1 MHKARRSGQFSQ
13 ISRYARLENTRILAK
28 GIAGLYERCR
38 QADVKWEMNALKKFI
53 CETYAASIGPDGR
66 DYLYQNPQ
74 ADFFEFRLFPP
85 DSDKVNR
92 ADGYRMAS
100 MLLMYHEITQLEARQ
115 DGDAFRG
122 NPASAYETLCNCFQ
136 EILSSNMCYI
146 AYRRRDDTRIL
157 AASSVHCRKGKLDP
171 TLGTQELGRLLDVI
185 RDRKA
190 AAKRGEVT
198 PDLQELVDGIVLFKP
213 MEAPGGDKRGREN
226 MTGQFLILPMDL
238 YLRETGGGEL
248 LYMVFHRISGPDWD
262 ISSPEL
268 YDRIRDALFLR
279 GRLTDM
285 LGRDLFH
292 LLNSRNE
299 YRGITRNSDASQ
311 PLRILHISD
320 IHASGDNWETIRDC
334 VSCLTLDEKSGAP
347 FDFMVITGDVA
358 QGRCSAGDLEENYDH
373 AAEVIRTLAVRI
385 WGQPYKGEDMDD
397 YILRQDWKKR
407 VIIIPGNHDYAS
419 MNELETQHDET
430 NRASLSGRPAVK
442 EGSAMAKFTYYIN
455 FLRQLLDIDT
465 GDLID
470 NGLNEF
476 RSYDELQV
484 SFLSL
489 NTSIMANPIRNNK
502 VHLDQSFVKSVANK
516 IASQEHAG
524 NHIVCL
530 CHHGP
535 QYQIDYLSD
544 QYYEAYVCE
553 KITKAF
559 WDYVESQEDDACKK
573 AAAEDMEARWNTL
586 EYHDGSYTAQ
596 NIDWQDPQCYER
608 LLENES
614 VQAWLQES
622 GAAQIPK
629 NIVEQIAKKRKK
641 SRLFS
646 DYLLLSDAK
655 RSAAEIC
662 VDERYQKTL
671 YSIQRAKKLSEND
684 RNAYNKTFQELQ
696 DTCITVTLSGH
707 IHKPDSHSAQNQYA
721 ADRFFKEKIR
731 LCSDQPPGEHQLETV
746 YQLHYG
752 ICTLPSSAKQ
762 ATPSPAQYTFM
773 AATFRRERKDGGKA
787 FRQESIQPET
797 VEDH

>member
-1 MHKARRSGQFSQ
+1 MHKAEHGGLFSQ

-38 QADVKWEMNALKKFI
+38 QENVDWEMNALKEFI
-53 CETYAASIGPDGR
+53 CRTYAASIGPDGR

-85 DSDKVNR
+85 DPDKVDQ

-122 NPASAYETLCNCFQ
+122 DPASAYETLCNCFQ

-157 AASSVHCRKGKLDP
+157 AASSVHCRNGKLDP
-171 TLGTQELGRLLDVI
+171 TLGSQELGRLLDVI

-190 AAKRGEVT
+190 AADTTE
-198 PDLQELVDGIVLFKP
+198 LQELVDGIVLFKP
-213 MEAPGGDKRGREN
+213 VWEPDGDRRGREN
-226 MTGQFLILPMDL
+226 ITGQFLILPMDL

-262 ISSPEL
+262 GSSPEL

-292 LLNSRNE
+292 LLNSRSE
-299 YRGITRNSDASQ
+299 YRGIVRNSAGSQ

-320 IHASGDNWETIRDC
+320 IHVSGDNWETIRDC
-334 VSCLTLDEKSGAP
+334 VSCLTLDETSGAP
-347 FDFMVITGDVA
+347 FDFMAITGDVA

-385 WGQPYKGEDMDD
+385 WGHPYKGAAADD

-476 RSYDELQV
+476 RSYDELHV
-484 SFLSL
+484 NFLSL

-516 IASQEHAG
+516 ITSQEHAG

-559 WDYVESQEDDACKK
+559 GAYVASQKDAARKE
-573 AAAEDMEARWNTL
+573 AAAKKMETLWNTL
-586 EYHDGSYTAQ
+586 EYHGASCRAQ
-596 NIDWQDPQCYER
+596 DIDWQNPQCYEW

-622 GAAQIPK
+622 GAAQIPE

-646 DYLLLSDAK
+646 DYLLLSDSK
-655 RSAAEIC
+655 RSSSELL

-671 YSIQRAKKLSEND
+671 YSIQRAKELSSND
-684 RNAYNKTFQELQ
+684 QDAYVKAFQELQ
-696 DTCITVTLSGH
+696 GTRIAVTLSGH
-707 IHKPDSHSAQNQYA
+707 IHKPGSHSAQNQYE

-731 LCSDQPPGEHQLETV
+731 LSLDQPPGEHRLETV

-752 ICTLPSSAKQ
+752 VCTLPVSIKQ
-762 ATPSPAQYTFM
+762 APASPAQYTFM
-773 AATFRRERKDGGKA
+773 TATFRQEGNGGPKV
-787 FRQESIQPET
+787 FQLESIQQET
-797 VEDH
+797 VEDN